1 MHVFQAVYR
10 SSRYMFLWWLIFI
23 LPAQAEWDIDL
34 DRLHE
39 WGQQL
44 WETHAPPAIR
54 DEFELLP
61 PDQWGGLWRQLD
73 AALLSDS
80 LYDLAW
86 MRPELEAATAWLNDF
101 EETAPYAAWLQQRL
115 DYARMAE
122 RAVAQHG
129 PEPAVIRRVPATQD
143 PQIQTPPPR
152 PAARVPVSS
161 RDQQAM
167 NDVVGNRERWVQEMS
182 GRPLPPRA
190 EALLPRLKA
199 IFAEEGA
206 PTELVWVAE
215 VESTF
220 NPTARSP
227 VGAVGLF
234 QFMPA
239 TAESFGMSVSPTDQR
254 LDPELNARAA
264 ARYLRQLHRR
274 FDSWE
279 LALAAYNGGQGRVA
293 RLLRTHD
300 ADSFEEIAAYL
311 PAETRM
317 YVPKV
322 MATIAVREGLDPT
335 FRLAGRTRASVG
347 S

>member
-1 MHVFQAVYR
+1 MAIAPAR
-10 SSRYMFLWWLIFI
+10 ADWLIDWSRI
-23 LPAQAEWDIDL
+23 QDV
-34 DRLHE
+34 
-39 WGQQL
+39 GQQL
-44 WETHAPPAIR
+44 WDTYVPPEIQE
-54 DEFELLP
+54 EFELIP
-61 PDQWGGLWRQLD
+61 AQQWGGLWRQMD

-86 MRPELEAATAWLNDF
+86 MRPELEAAAAWLDDF

-122 RAVAQHG
+122 RAVERHG
-129 PEPAVIRRVPATQD
+129 PEPAIVRWQPVNQE
-143 PQIQTPPPR
+143 PQIRTPPPR
-152 PAARVPVSS
+152 PPARVAVTP

-167 NDVVGNRERWVQEMS
+167 HDAVSNRERWIEEMS
-182 GRPLPPRA
+182 GRPVPARA
-190 EALLPRLKA
+190 QTLLPRLRA
-199 IFAEEGA
+199 IFAEEGV

-220 NPTARSP
+220 NPAARSP

-239 TAESFGMSVSPTDQR
+239 TAESLGMSVSPTDQR

-274 FDSWE
+274 FNSWE
-279 LALAAYNGGQGRVA
+279 LALAAYNGGQGRVSG
-293 RLLRTHD
+293 LLRRHNT
-300 ADSFEEIAAYL
+300 DSFEQIAPYL

-322 MATIAVREGLDPT
+322 MATIAVREGLDPA
-335 FRLAGRTRASVG
+335 FRLAWKERINVHL
-347 S
+347 